1 MASEKLRVVWGRN
14 DNIERAGHILGIDSV
29 RLNNRLKIR

>member
-14 DNIERAGHILGIDSV
+14 DNIERDEHILGIDSV
-29 RLNNRLKIR
+29 KLTDRLKIR

>member
-14 DNIERAGHILGIDSV
+14 DNIERDKYILGIDSV
-29 RLNNRLKIR
+29 RLTDRLKIR